1 MDIITLIIGRN
12 FGELNNMSTKK
23 THCPHCHKE
32 LNLGSLM
39 AHARWNNKTKKQ
51 KLEQGKMLTESR
63 VKKTV

>member
-1 MDIITLIIGRN
+1 MP
-12 FGELNNMSTKK
+12 TKK

-39 AHARWNNKTKKQ
+39 AHARWSNKTKKQ

-63 VKKTV
+63 VKKTVEN